1 MAISRL
7 LPLMLVGSLAGCS
20 TDPQLGGSSGVAT
33 TGAAAGSS
41 AYGASNQLEHCP
53 AALGTLAINEDE
65 SAPWYAALTQY
76 QLPSTVPLLRLV
88 VQQSGCFVI
97 VDRGRALNTALGE
110 RSLAQSGELRSNS
123 DIGPG
128 QMVAADYTMS
138 PTINFSQQ
146 GTSGYNSALSFIPYA
161 GGVLGSL
168 AGNAH
173 SNEASTVLLLVDNR
187 STVQIAAA
195 QGSAKNWDIG
205 GVGNLIGISSGFAG
219 AGQVGGYADT
229 PEGKLLAAAFMDSYN
244 QMVRGLR
251 SYQAQTVN
259 GGLGTGGRL
268 GVSGGSTPASQGL

>member
-1 MAISRL
+1 MVTSRIF
-7 LPLMLVGSLAGCS
+7 PLMLAAMLAGCS
-20 TDPQLGGSSGVAT
+20 TDSQLGGSSGIAT

-65 SAPWYAALTQY
+65 SAPWYAARTQY

-110 RSLAQSGELRSNS
+110 RALRESGELRSGS
-123 DIGPG
+123 RMGKG
-128 QMVAADYTMS
+128 QVVAADYTMS

-146 GTSGYNSALSFIPYA
+146 GTSGYVAPLNIIPFA
-161 GGVLGSL
+161 RGVLGGL
-168 AGNAH
+168 AANAR

-195 QGSAKNWDIG
+195 QGSAKNWDLG

-219 AGQVGGYADT
+219 AGQVSGYANT
-229 PEGKLLAAAFMDSYN
+229 PEGKLLAAAFLDSFN

-251 SYQAQTVN
+251 SYQAQTVS
-259 GGLGTGGRL
+259 GGLGTGGQL
-268 GVSGGSTPASQGL
+268 GVSGGSTPASRGE